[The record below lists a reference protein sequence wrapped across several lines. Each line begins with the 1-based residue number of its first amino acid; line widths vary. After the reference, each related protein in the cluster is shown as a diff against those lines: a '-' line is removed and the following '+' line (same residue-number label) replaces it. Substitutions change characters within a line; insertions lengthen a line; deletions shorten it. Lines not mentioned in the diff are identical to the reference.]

1 MLRAPASYQP
11 DRLPVSDPTGGLT
24 RCRDDDEVGTRPAG
38 RGKAA
43 TAAAFPGRP
52 GPGLTAYLRQFGL
65 TLGDLRP
72 PQVPMFLAAR
82 KLAGVVRELQIPV
95 ATRLTPDGRPMLTER
110 QGEGGAPG
118 LSASPAV
125 SGSPGSSGERGAVW
139 PAAAARS
146 AAGVAGPASRL
157 PTDEVKLGFLRATE
171 DLPNI
176 FPGQWLMEEV
186 TPDWFYYKLATRD
199 LSLPQ
204 WQQEKPAG
212 DGRGGFAGGGEWLA
226 GRGVGEVRRQHAYL
240 LLDVSGSMID
250 SDRRGTV
257 ARGLALA
264 FVLEGWR
271 QGARLHLRPFAT
283 EVGDLLSGSS
293 YAQFQKIVHRIIS
306 LENAGG
312 TGIQPALER
321 AAAEIRA
328 GGRFA
333 CADIMLITDGVS
345 RLGENPL
352 ESERLHSFVLG
363 ADQWCDGP
371 VEHETITRLKEW
383 STTWHRMRA
392 EGFRELV
399 LPEVDDLAEL
409 LQVYGS
415 LTPES
420 LADLA
425 PEQRAEVAA
434 ALANAL
440 YLEEQFRTN
449 RGDGGTGFPTL
460 RQRLKALQRQVAQAG
475 AGAGPASGRASGRAP
490 AGSPAAATD
499 GGDGAAPGNDPAARP
514 GGHPLPR
521 SGRSVSLPGL
531 DFADF
536 VLGWWRL
543 LRLALGRLFPRL
555 SR

>member
-1 MLRAPASYQP
+1 MRVQRVGAPPAPGGSA
-11 DRLPVSDPTGGLT
+11 PVLS
-24 RCRDDDEVGTRPAG
+24 
-38 RGKAA
+38 
-43 TAAAFPGRP
+43 
-52 GPGLTAYLRQFGL
+52 AYLRQFGL

-72 PQVPMFLAAR
+72 PQVSMFLAAR

-95 ATRLTPDGRPMLTER
+95 AACARPDGKPMLTVR

-118 LSASPAV
+118 LTASPGV
-125 SGSPGSSGERGAVW
+125 SGSPGFSGERGAVR
-139 PAAAARS
+139 PAETSRS
-146 AAGVAGPASRL
+146 ASGVAGRASRP

-171 DLPNI
+171 DLPSI

-186 TPDWFYYKLATRD
+186 TPDWFYYKLATHD

-204 WQQEKPAG
+204 WQQEEPAG
-212 DGRGGFAGGGEWLA
+212 DGGGVFTGGGEWRA

-271 QGARLHLRPFAT
+271 QGSRLHLRPFAT

-293 YAQFQKIVHRIIS
+293 FAQFRKIVHRIIS

-312 TGIQPALER
+312 TGIQAALEQ

-333 CADIMLITDGVS
+333 RADIMLITDGVS
-345 RLGENPL
+345 RLGRNPL
-352 ESERLHSFVLG
+352 ESERLHCFVLG
-363 ADQWCDGP
+363 ADQWCDGA

-392 EGFRELV
+392 EGFGEIVR
-399 LPEVDDLAEL
+399 PEAEDLAEL
-409 LQVYGS
+409 LQVFGG
-415 LTPES
+415 LTPEI

-425 PEQRAEVAA
+425 PERRAEVAA

-440 YLEEQFRTN
+440 YLEEQFRAN
-449 RGDGGTGFPTL
+449 QGEGGTGFPAL
-460 RQRLKALQRQVAQAG
+460 RKRLKALQREVGKVGQAGASAGAGGGAG
-475 AGAGPASGRASGRAP
+475 AGAGGGAGWGAGAGAASSRALG
-490 AGSPAAATD
+490 GSPASATD
-499 GGDGAAPGNDPAARP
+499 GGDGGAPAHDSAALP
-514 GGHPLPR
+514 GGPASTG
-521 SGRSVSLPGL
+521 SGRPAPFAGRA
-531 DFADF
+531 FADF
-536 VLGWWRL
+536 VRGLWCWLWG
-543 LRLALGRLFPRL
+543 ALDGLFPGRL
-555 SR
+555 S